1 MDREHEDARH
11 VILTAG
17 PFFFGKITDKMT
29 AKFVALRHDIEQEG
43 LNVIVESFRPQE
55 KLGQQAEILTIDRVF
70 ATVDLEE

>member
-17 PFFFGKITDKMT
+17 PLFFREITDKMT
-29 AKFVALRHDIEQEG
+29 AKFVAFSHDIEQERF
-43 LNVIVESFRPQE
+43 NVIVESFGSQE